1 MDESRHSQGYDRAQP
16 LLASPVVTTPTAD
29 EELAARQ
36 SALQLEAA
44 ALLDE
49 LGQAG
54 TFTDI
59 GPLEVM
65 GSYISNLMCWREL
78 DVGLLVGPDYGPQD
92 VLHLI
97 TRVMELPGVVGFDYR
112 DERADRSPTGLV
124 KEERY
129 HVPFRLDRDAGS
141 WCLDLSLWLHDL
153 HENVTAWHEAL
164 RESITDE
171 QRAAVLRIKD
181 VWFRLPSYPDQIGG
195 QDIYTAVIDDGV
207 RTPEQFRRWLA
218 DRGLPSQS

>member
-1 MDESRHSQGYDRAQP
+1 MDESRHSQGSDVARP

-78 DVGLLVGPDYGPQD
+78 DVGLLVGPDYGPRD

-112 DERADRSPTGLV
+112 DERADRSPTGRV

-129 HVPFRLDRDAGS
+129 HVPFQLARAAGI

-153 HENVTAWHEAL
+153 HENVTA
-164 RESITDE
+164 
-171 QRAAVLRIKD
+171 
-181 VWFRLPSYPDQIGG
+181 
-195 QDIYTAVIDDGV
+195 
-207 RTPEQFRRWLA
+207 
-218 DRGLPSQS
+218 

>member
-1 MDESRHSQGYDRAQP
+1 MDESRHSQGSDVGRP

-54 TFTDI
+54 IFTDI

-129 HVPFRLDRDAGS
+129 HVPFRLDRDSGS